1 MQQGEYSH
9 LTEGSIPS
17 LSSLLTRIYKMN
29 DFYIGY
35 MFADK
40 DLKEAIQN
48 NQIGWLNKALKS
60 FDNDPPNSSFQEGY
74 KQLLI
79 EEFKMKGLKDEFRL

>member
-1 MQQGEYSH
+1 
-9 LTEGSIPS
+9 
-17 LSSLLTRIYKMN
+17 
-29 DFYIGY
+29 

-60 FDNDPPNSSFQEGY
+60 FDNDPPNSSFQQGY

-79 EEFKMKGLKDEFRL
+79 EEFEMKGLKR

>member
-1 MQQGEYSH
+1 
-9 LTEGSIPS
+9 
-17 LSSLLTRIYKMN
+17 MN
-29 DFYIGY
+29 DFYTGY

-48 NQIGWLNKALKS
+48 NQIGWLKEALKS
-60 FDNDPPNSSFQEGY
+60 FDNDPPNSSFQQGY

-79 EEFKMKGLKDEFRL
+79 EEFEMKGLKK